1 MYRNITRLLTNWGFA
16 CNAAGISGICAKLER
31 MPPHMH
37 YPNLPA
43 LIADSKRT
51 LKQGPIALVL
61 VEDDIEVDSTLS
73 HLHALGFGNI
83 IAFCAAEHAPV
94 HADKENLHWVTYD
107 VTSDNTLADIINPLV
122 NSQPGMWFYYCYNA
136 EYLYYPFCE
145 HRNVREML
153 GFMQEERRDS
163 VMSYLVDLYARDLT
177 VHPNAVDR
185 ASAFFDKSGYYALA
199 RKDAAGETL
208 DRQLEVAGGLR
219 WRFEDHIAKDRRRT
233 DRISFFRAQP
243 GLQMLPDRSF
253 NIAEYNTFSCP
264 WHNNLTAAVASFRTA
279 KALRRNPGS
288 RDAISSF
295 HWPQSVA
302 FDWTS
307 QQLLDLGMMEP
318 GQWF

>member
-1 MYRNITRLLTNWGFA
+1 
-16 CNAAGISGICAKLER
+16 
-31 MPPHMH
+31 MH

-51 LKQGPIALVL
+51 LTKGPIALVMI
-61 VEDDIEVDSTLS
+61 EDDVEVDSTLS
-73 HLHALGFGNI
+73 HLGTFDFGNI
-83 IAFCAAEHAPV
+83 IAFCAPDRTLPQTSSEV
-94 HADKENLHWVTYD
+94 LHRVDYD
-107 VTSDNTLADIINPLV
+107 VTAENALPDIANALIKTLPD
-122 NSQPGMWFYYCYNA
+122 MWFYYCYNA

-163 VMSYLVDLYARDLT
+163 IMSYIMDIYARDLT
-177 VHPNAVDR
+177 AHPNGVDR
-185 ASAFFDKSGYYALA
+185 ATAHFDKSGYYALA
-199 RKDAAGETL
+199 RKDAAGVEL
-208 DRQLEVAGGLR
+208 ERQLDISGGLR
-219 WRFEDHIAKDRRRT
+219 WRFEDHIAKDRQRN
-233 DRISFFRAQP
+233 DRVSFFRAQP
-243 GLQMLPDRSF
+243 SLKMLPDRSF

-288 RDAISSF
+288 RDVINSF

-302 FDWTS
+302 FAWNS
-307 QQLLDLGMMEP
+307 QQLLDLGLMEP